1 MVSDNDSGEPYIDW
15 RIIWMSRLTADVPA
29 AYPGGPSHKVGTPV
43 FSSST
48 VRDTQGDVWGFVRPN
63 PVSLALHTSIISAH
77 EAVRLRRTI
86 AFQNTATPW
95 GGGKDVVLQNLP
107 HLYDFFERCM
117 VAVTFSMQALD
128 TFCNFAFSYHVK
140 GTVPV
145 KIGKKE
151 KRLNLQELQRSN
163 ISVKMKIGSILPK
176 VLSIQSIESGNDA
189 AWNNYLELER
199 IRNTTVHLDS
209 SKENPKNI
217 DTKSL
222 FHEFLG
228 TDATV
233 YPKWALDVMDYY
245 KGNMKNSA
253 FVDIARKELEGPG
266 SSR

>member
-1 MVSDNDSGEPYIDW
+1 MVSDADTGEPYLDW
-15 RIIWMSRLTADVPA
+15 RIKAMSRLTADVPA
-29 AYPGGPSHKVGTPV
+29 AYPGGPSHKAGAPV
-43 FSSST
+43 FLTTS
-48 VRDTQGDVWGFVRPN
+48 VRDERGIPIGFVTPN
-63 PVSLALHTSIISAH
+63 PVSLALHTAIISAL

-86 AFQNTATPW
+86 AFQDTATPW
-95 GGGKDVVLQNLP
+95 GSGKDVVLENLP

-117 VAVTFSMQALD
+117 IAVTFSMQALD

-151 KRLNLQELQRSN
+151 KRLNLQELQGSH

-176 VLSIQSIESGNDA
+176 VLSIQSIESGNTA
-189 AWNNYLELER
+189 AWKNYLELER

-209 SKENPKNI
+209 SKESPRDI

-222 FHEFLG
+222 FYEFFS
-228 TDATV
+228 TEATI
-233 YPKWALDVMDYY
+233 YPRWALDVMDYY
-245 KGNMKNSA
+245 KGNMNNSA
-253 FVDIARKELEGPG
+253 FVDIARKELEGSG